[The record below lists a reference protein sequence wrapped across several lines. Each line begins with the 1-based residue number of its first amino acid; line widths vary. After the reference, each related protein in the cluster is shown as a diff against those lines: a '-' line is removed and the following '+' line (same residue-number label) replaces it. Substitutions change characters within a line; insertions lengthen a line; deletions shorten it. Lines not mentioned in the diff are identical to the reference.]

1 MISRKAPITV
11 VLDPASGPVISW
23 KPPGDK
29 SIAQRAAFAA
39 ALADGT
45 STIRNIPQ
53 SDDIDANLSILRQL
67 GVDVWE
73 ASDASIVVGGQ
84 GLRGLVLETKSK
96 LDVRNSATTARILI
110 GLLAG
115 TLGEFEVDGNEL
127 LRKRPM
133 EWIVDPLRKAGARIV
148 YGGESGRLPVRVTGG
163 PLGPIDY
170 QTTVFSAQPVSA
182 LIFAGLQGTGPTT
195 IHRRTTARDHT
206 ERLLRHLGVEIKET
220 DQTLSLQPP
229 LRLPA
234 FDLNLP
240 GDISTAALPI
250 ACVVASPFKRR
261 LVIEDVGING
271 TRTGFVRTL
280 QRMGAGIEV
289 HQTGMEVGEPVGK
302 IVVESGHRLRGIEV
316 SGDALVQSMID
327 ELPLL
332 AALAARAEGPTI
344 VRDAR
349 ELKDKDTDRIATTVA
364 ALAPFGVKIEP
375 CDDGFLVEPSELA
388 GVALLELPRDHR
400 VIFAAMALASSLPEP
415 TTMIGWENC
424 SVSFAGCLELVG
436 QLAAVSHFKDL

>member
-1 MISRKAPITV
+1 
-11 VLDPASGPVISW
+11 
-23 KPPGDK
+23 
-29 SIAQRAAFAA
+29 
-39 ALADGT
+39 
-45 STIRNIPQ
+45 
-53 SDDIDANLSILRQL
+53 
-67 GVDVWE
+67 
-73 ASDASIVVGGQ
+73 
-84 GLRGLVLETKSK
+84 
-96 LDVRNSATTARILI
+96 
-110 GLLAG
+110 
-115 TLGEFEVDGNEL
+115 
-127 LRKRPM
+127 M
-133 EWIVDPLRKAGARIV
+133 EWIVDPLRKVGARIV

-163 PLGPIDY
+163 ALGPMDY

-182 LIFAGLQGTGPTT
+182 LLFAGLQGTGPTT

-220 DQTLSLQPP
+220 DKTLSMQPP

-234 FDLNLP
+234 FDLDLP

-261 LVIEDVGING
+261 LVIEDVGLNG

-280 QRMGAGIEV
+280 QRMGAGIEI
-289 HQTGMEVGEPVGK
+289 HQTDMEAGEPVGK

-364 ALAPFGVKIEP
+364 TLAPFGVKIEP
-375 CDDGFLVEPSELA
+375 RDDGFLVEPSELA
-388 GVALLELPRDHR
+388 GVALLELPPDHR

-415 TTMIGWENC
+415 TTMIGWEN
-424 SVSFAGCLELVG
+424 SRVSFAGCLELVG
-436 QLAAVSHFKDL
+436 QLAAVSHCEEL